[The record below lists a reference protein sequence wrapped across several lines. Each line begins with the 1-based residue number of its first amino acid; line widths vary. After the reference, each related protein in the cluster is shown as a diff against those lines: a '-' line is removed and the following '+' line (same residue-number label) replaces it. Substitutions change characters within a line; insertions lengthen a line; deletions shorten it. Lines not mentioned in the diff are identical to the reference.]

1 MMEEKRVRI
10 ITGHYGSGKTSIAI
24 KMAFSL
30 HAAGRSVTIA
40 DLDIVNPYFRTSDEK
55 SLIEDAGI
63 RVVCSAYNGSTLDIP
78 ALPKQMYGAIA
89 DRQSVLVMDVGGD
102 DRGAVALGRFAPDI
116 ISEGS
121 YEMIYVV
128 NFYRP
133 LTRTAAEAF
142 DVMREIEKASGI
154 RCTCIMNNSNLGIET
169 ADQTITATEE
179 AALQLC
185 ALSGLPLM
193 KNVLDER
200 EFKEERYGR
209 SYI

>member
-89 DRQSVLVMDVGGD
+89 DRQSVLVIDVGGD

>member
-1 MMEEKRVRI
+1 MEEKRVRI

-89 DRQSVLVMDVGGD
+89 DRQSVLVIDVGGD